1 MGAIMVSA
9 RRNIGDL
16 VLDYFGIGIFFLF
29 FGIIAS
35 RNVLFVIQDERIERF
50 NKKCLE
56 KGGVMFEYKSAAAAK
71 SFVCI
76 DPKSIIPMGE

>member
-1 MGAIMVSA
+1 MVSA

-29 FGIIAS
+29 FGIIATMIVS
-35 RNVLFVIQDERIERF
+35 FVIQDERAERF
-50 NKKCLE
+50 SKKCLD
-56 KGGVMFEYKSAAAAK
+56 KGGVVFEYKSSASTK

-76 DPKSIIPMGE
+76 DPKSIIPMEE